1 MVKTLYISLDLWASG
16 SYVVFYTHWMGL
28 IPRQQ
33 CRKAPASVA
42 EKGHILD
49 LLIKL
54 RRLPCFKSKALF
66 RLQEGV
72 LHRLWG
78 FFSALKR
85 EAKMTNMSVIYSVGM
100 VGETGEMILL
110 SAVTVQCSSRSF
122 AKGILAV
129 QDNSFRVSVSFVNL
143 FFTSCLL
150 CDSCARR
157 PHAWGEE

>member
-1 MVKTLYISLDLWASG
+1 MNELNEVIIRGFPLLHIAPCVFHGVVIPTVILIINCWHFSVCVFIFKIILQFCHVLTMVN
-16 SYVVFYTHWMGL
+16 YVWICGHSWCFFYTRWMGL

-49 LLIKL
+49 LLIKP

-85 EAKMTNMSVIYSVGM
+85 EAKMTNMSVIYSVGAA
-100 VGETGEMILL
+100 GDTGEMRLVI
-110 SAVTVQCSSRSF
+110 
-122 AKGILAV
+122 
-129 QDNSFRVSVSFVNL
+129 
-143 FFTSCLL
+143 
-150 CDSCARR
+150 
-157 PHAWGEE
+157 